1 MSNAN
6 IEYRKAK
13 DKRGKPVRGLWKP
26 NPPEA
31 QQDGKP
37 HGTMFALQK

>member
-13 DKRGKPVRGLWKP
+13 DKRGKPVRGLW
-26 NPPEA
+26 NA
-31 QQDGKP
+31 
-37 HGTMFALQK
+37 TLILSSS